1 MNLLKAYTREEF
13 FRFIV
18 LVKLAKALQ
27 EIALAFF
34 TSFIASIN
42 ALF

>member
-1 MNLLKAYTREEF
+1 LLKACAREEF

-18 LVKLAKALQ
+18 LIKLAKALR

-34 TSFIASIN
+34 TSFVASIN
-42 ALF
+42 ASF